1 MPGRVEIDMLSW
13 LFLAVFYL
21 APWWV
26 GFEVDHV
33 GLYQI
38 SNRTPDGIS
47 LVGLIRHPLE
57 VLAMAVAIGLG
68 SWNLKQEGK
77 LS

>member
-57 VLAMAVAIGLG
+57 VP
-68 SWNLKQEGK
+68 WP
-77 LS
+77 